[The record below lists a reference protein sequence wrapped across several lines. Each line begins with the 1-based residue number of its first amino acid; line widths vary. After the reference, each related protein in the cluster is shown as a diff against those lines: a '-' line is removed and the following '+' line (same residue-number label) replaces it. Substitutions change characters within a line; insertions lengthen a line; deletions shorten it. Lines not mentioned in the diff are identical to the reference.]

1 MRVFDAGIGHFDE
14 DIGVFLEVDHELLLL
29 LHVSEF
35 VFVNAVSVVKEQIV
49 LTGQLDLH
57 LVNLALASG
66 AVEQKNL
73 DSDCLKCANL
83 LGT

>member
-1 MRVFDAGIGHFDE
+1 MWVFDARVGHLDE
-14 DIGVFLEVDHELLLL
+14 DVGVFLEVDHELLLL

-35 VFVNAVSVVKEQIV
+35 VLVNAVSVVEEQIV
-49 LTGQLDLH
+49 FTRQLDFH
-57 LVNLALASG
+57 LVNLALAGS
-66 AVEQKNL
+66 AVEQKHL